1 MPLQVTLLDEQ
12 TLQVLTPAL
21 PPGLHDVVVSNL
33 NGEALLPAALTIY
46 DPLSFGDITPQVG
59 FTTGGESLRILGSGF
74 IDPSLATLGER
85 PAVSTNLSLDGSEM
99 TITSPGSA
107 TEGLVDL
114 SISNDTGVLN
124 APSVFT
130 FIDPSRDDPRVISL
144 WPSAG
149 PIEGAI
155 KHALCWPTSRHL

>member
-1 MPLQVTLLDEQ
+1 MTLLDEQ

-124 APSVFT
+124 TPSVFT
-130 FIDPSRDDPRVISL
+130 FIDPSRDDPRS
-144 WPSAG
+144 SHYGQARAQSR
-149 PIEGAI
+149 GAI
-155 KHALCWPTSRHL
+155 KHALCWQTSRHL

>member
-1 MPLQVTLLDEQ
+1 M
-12 TLQVLTPAL
+12 
-21 PPGLHDVVVSNL
+21 VVSNL

-46 DPLSFGDITPQVG
+46 DPLSFGNISPQVG
-59 FTTGGESLRILGSGF
+59 FTTGGESLRIQGSGF

-85 PAVSTNLSLDGSEM
+85 PAVSTNLSLDGSAM
-99 TITSPGSA
+99 TITSPGA
-107 TEGLVDL
+107 AGEGLVDL

-130 FIDPSRDDPRVISL
+130 FIDPSRDDPRIISL

-149 PIEGAI
+149 PIEGG
-155 KHALCWPTSRHL
+155 KPNTHRGCRPRRRLSPFDSMGKPPHAASYRTTNLNA